1 MGDGG
6 GGRTNAHELY
16 KLKQR
21 AVEYYRMNDVPRH
34 LEDLLNSTFYL
45 QPPDVY
51 GHLANCFSKLA
62 KAPTIYKV
70 IGRIVL
76 DGMGHQ
82 TLRVEIFCTVQNQVK
97 SIASAVISSHLEV
110 LETAM
115 PDMVDAVELERNE
128 AISAAVQW
136 VNESMTELLEG
147 LEPTQQEVVDQLLS
161 NFFANKV
168 QEDKESKELEL
179 SLEQPLSQGSLAPQ
193 PSPPPPP
200 PPPPPKKKGQ
210 RGRKETVS
218 EKPIPP
224 AEPPEPILHG
234 SMAIGAVSLAVAK
247 TCATLTN
254 TPMYLNIASLKY
266 KQESPK
272 SLALPLLMVTMLSCG
287 KSSPGKLNLMKEV
300 ICIPHP
306 GLTVQQGITMLLE
319 IQKQIIKIIDKPHT
333 PKPETKKSHNGGKK
347 GSTQIVGKLSYI
359 GCLSINYDTIE
370 QPLLLLQGICGNLG
384 LELGINLYLAINCA
398 AHELIDYTRGKYE
411 VTTGVFKNPSEMVD
425 VYVDLI
431 NKFPSI
437 TALIDPVRKEDI
449 EQWDSICNALGSR
462 CNIIAGTASKSVHKL
477 LEEQNVSTPKSS
489 GLIIKHTNQTT
500 ISDLIE
506 VTRIIESQ
514 KRIAILGSTEGES
527 SDDSLAD
534 LAVGL
539 GVRFLKLGGLSRG
552 ERMTKYNRLF
562 TIEEELVQ
570 SGTLTPTKGQT
581 FIDFDEEQKAEE
593 ALVATLSSVNAGRTE
608 SDTTRFS
615 TKPEAV
621 K

>member
-6 GGRTNAHELY
+6 GGRNSAQQLY
-16 KLKQR
+16 KLKLR
-21 AVEYYRMNDVPRH
+21 AVEYYRTNDVPRQ

-62 KAPTIYKV
+62 KPATIYKV

-82 TLRVEIFCTVQNQVK
+82 TLRVEVFCTIQNLVK
-97 SIASAVISSHLEV
+97 SITSAIMSSHFDV

-115 PDMVDAVELERNE
+115 PDMVDTVEFERNE
-128 AISAAVQW
+128 AISTAVQW

-147 LEPTQQEVVDQLLS
+147 LEPTQQEVVDRLLT
-161 NFFANKV
+161 NFLANKV

-179 SLEQPLSQGSLAPQ
+179 SLEQSFSFAPQ
-193 PSPPPPP
+193 PTPTPLPPPPP
-200 PPPPPKKKGQ
+200 PSKKKGQ
-210 RGRKETVS
+210 RGRKETLP
-218 EKPIPP
+218 EKPLPP

-234 SMAIGAVSLAVAK
+234 SMAIGVVSLAVAK
-247 TCATLTN
+247 TCAQLTN
-254 TPMYLNIASLKY
+254 TPLYLNIASLKN
-266 KQESPK
+266 KQESPTAL
-272 SLALPLLMVTMLSCG
+272 SLPLLMVTMLSCG
-287 KSSPGKLNLMKEV
+287 KSSSGKLNLMKEV

-319 IQKQIIKIIDKPHT
+319 IQKQITKMIDKPHT
-333 PKPETKKSHNGGKK
+333 PKPESKKGQNGGKK

-359 GCLSINYDTIE
+359 GCLSINFDTIE
-370 QPLLLLQGICGNLG
+370 QPLNFLQGICGNLG

-411 VTTGVFKNPSEMVD
+411 VTTGVFKYPSEMVD
-425 VYVDLI
+425 IYVDLI

-449 EQWDSICNALGSR
+449 DQWDSICNALGSR
-462 CNIIAGTASKSVHKL
+462 CNIIAGNASKSVSKL
-477 LEEQNVSTPKSS
+477 LEEENVHIPKAS

-500 ISDLIE
+500 ISDLIQ
-506 VTRIIESQ
+506 VTKLIESQ
-514 KRIAILGSTEGES
+514 NRIAILGSTEGES

-570 SGTLTPTKGQT
+570 KGIQKTEGKMGEAVCLTS
-581 FIDFDEEQKAEE
+581 DVREAEQK
-593 ALVATLSSVNAGRTE
+593 SSPNRRANIY
-608 SDTTRFS
+608 RFR
-615 TKPEAV
+615 
-621 K
+621 

>member
-1 MGDGG
+1 MV
-6 GGRTNAHELY
+6 AP
-16 KLKQR
+16 
-21 AVEYYRMNDVPRH
+21 VPHSPER
-34 LEDLLNSTFYL
+34 
-45 QPPDVY
+45 
-51 GHLANCFSKLA
+51 
-62 KAPTIYKV
+62 KAPLPVPPLVRGFAPLLAAHAGLLILKPPRRSRGAVPQKCSLFLFSPQARYLPPSTQCAQSKES
-70 IGRIVL
+70 L
-76 DGMGHQ
+76 
-82 TLRVEIFCTVQNQVK
+82 TLLQLSPLTCNPKPRAPPSNKFLKPASSLLHCLCIHLLLVPSCPGLHVCSTTSLEFLISQCSLSVPGLRPRVHKQ
-97 SIASAVISSHLEV
+97 S
-110 LETAM
+110 
-115 PDMVDAVELERNE
+115 RR
-128 AISAAVQW
+128 
-136 VNESMTELLEG
+136 
-147 LEPTQQEVVDQLLS
+147 

-179 SLEQPLSQGSLAPQ
+179 SLEQPLFEGSVAPQ
-193 PSPPPPP
+193 SSPPSPPL
-200 PPPPPKKKGQ
+200 PPKKKGQ
-210 RGRKETVS
+210 RGRKEVTP

-254 TPMYLNIASLKY
+254 TPLYSKIASLKY
-266 KQESPK
+266 KQESPRTL
-272 SLALPLLMVTMLSCG
+272 SLPLLMVTMLSCG
-287 KSSPGKLNLMKEV
+287 KSSSGKLNLMKEV

-306 GLTVQQGITMLLE
+306 GLTVQQGVTMLLE

-333 PKPETKKSHNGGKK
+333 PKPETKKGHNGKK
-347 GSTQIVGKLSYI
+347 GSIQIVGKLSYI

-425 VYVDLI
+425 IYVDLI

-449 EQWDSICNALGSR
+449 EQWGSICNALGSR
-462 CNIIAGTASKSVHKL
+462 CNIIAGTASKSVPKL
-477 LEEQNVSTPKSS
+477 LEEQNVNIPKSS

-500 ISDLIE
+500 ISNLIE
-506 VTRIIESQ
+506 VTNLIESQ

-570 SGTLTPTKGQT
+570 SGTLTPTAGQT
-581 FIDFDEEQKAEE
+581 FIDFSEEDQKAAE
-593 ALVATLSSVNAGRTE
+593 AFVTSLSSVSTGRAE
-608 SDTTRFS
+608 SDVTRFS
-615 TKPEAV
+615 IKSEAI

>member
-6 GGRTNAHELY
+6 SGRNNAHELY

-21 AVEYYRMNDVPRH
+21 AVEYYRTNNVPQQ

-62 KAPTIYKV
+62 KPPTIYKV

-97 SIASAVISSHLEV
+97 SITSAVISSHLGV
-110 LETAM
+110 LETVM
-115 PDMVDAVELERNE
+115 PEVVDQVELERNE
-128 AISAAVQW
+128 AISVAVQW

-147 LEPTQQEVVDQLLS
+147 LEPTQQEMADQLLA

-179 SLEQPLSQGSLAPQ
+179 SLEQPLFEGSVAPQ
-193 PSPPPPP
+193 SSPPSPPL
-200 PPPPPKKKGQ
+200 PPKKKGQ
-210 RGRKETVS
+210 RGRKEVTP

-254 TPMYLNIASLKY
+254 TPLYSKIASLKY
-266 KQESPK
+266 KQESPRTL
-272 SLALPLLMVTMLSCG
+272 SLPLLMVTMLSCG
-287 KSSPGKLNLMKEV
+287 KSSSGKLNLMKEV

-306 GLTVQQGITMLLE
+306 GLTVQQGVTMLLE

-333 PKPETKKSHNGGKK
+333 PKPETKKGHNGKK
-347 GSTQIVGKLSYI
+347 GS
-359 GCLSINYDTIE
+359 
-370 QPLLLLQGICGNLG
+370 
-384 LELGINLYLAINCA
+384 
-398 AHELIDYTRGKYE
+398 TRGKYE

-425 VYVDLI
+425 IYVDLI

-449 EQWDSICNALGSR
+449 EQWGSICNALGSR
-462 CNIIAGTASKSVHKL
+462 CNIIAGTASKSVPKL
-477 LEEQNVSTPKSS
+477 LEEQNVNIPKSS

-500 ISDLIE
+500 ISNLIE
-506 VTRIIESQ
+506 VTNLIESQ

-570 SGTLTPTKGQT
+570 SGTLTPTAGQT
-581 FIDFDEEQKAEE
+581 FIDFSEEDQKAAE
-593 ALVATLSSVNAGRTE
+593 AFVTSLSSVSTGRAE
-608 SDTTRFS
+608 SDVTRFS
-615 TKPEAV
+615 IKSEAI

>member
-6 GGRTNAHELY
+6 SGRNNAHELY

-21 AVEYYRMNDVPRH
+21 AVEYYRTNNVPQQ

-62 KAPTIYKV
+62 KPPTIYKV

-97 SIASAVISSHLEV
+97 SITSAVISSHLGV
-110 LETAM
+110 LETVM
-115 PDMVDAVELERNE
+115 PEVVDQVELERNE
-128 AISAAVQW
+128 AISVAVQW

-147 LEPTQQEVVDQLLS
+147 LEPTQQEVADQLLA

-179 SLEQPLSQGSLAPQ
+179 SLEQPLFEGSVVPQ
-193 PSPPPPP
+193 PPPPS

-210 RGRKETVS
+210 RGRKEVTP

-224 AEPPEPILHG
+224 AEPPESILHG

-254 TPMYLNIASLKY
+254 TPLYSKIASLKY

-272 SLALPLLMVTMLSCG
+272 TLALPLLMVTMLSCG
-287 KSSPGKLNLMKEV
+287 KSSSGKLNLMKEV

-306 GLTVQQGITMLLE
+306 GLTVQQGVTMLLE

-333 PKPETKKSHNGGKK
+333 PKPETKKGHNGKK
-347 GSTQIVGKLSYI
+347 GSIQIVGKLSYI

-398 AHELIDYTRGKYE
+398 AHELIDYTKGKYE

-425 VYVDLI
+425 IYVDLI

-462 CNIIAGTASKSVHKL
+462 CNIIAGTASKSIPKL
-477 LEEQNVSTPKSS
+477 LEEQNVSIPKSS

-500 ISDLIE
+500 ISNLIE
-506 VTRIIESQ
+506 VTNLIESQ

-570 SGTLTPTKGQT
+570 SGTLTPTAGQT
-581 FIDFDEEQKAEE
+581 FIDFNEEDQKATET
-593 ALVATLSSVNAGRTE
+593 LVTSLSSASTGRAE
-608 SDTTRFS
+608 SDMTRFS
-615 TKPEAV
+615 IKSEAI

>member
-6 GGRTNAHELY
+6 SGRNNAHELY

-21 AVEYYRMNDVPRH
+21 AVEYYRTNNVPQQ

-62 KAPTIYKV
+62 KPPTIYKV

-97 SIASAVISSHLEV
+97 SITSAVISSHLGV
-110 LETAM
+110 LETVM
-115 PDMVDAVELERNE
+115 PEVVDQVELERNE
-128 AISAAVQW
+128 AISVAVQW

-147 LEPTQQEVVDQLLS
+147 LEPTQQEMADQLLA

-179 SLEQPLSQGSLAPQ
+179 SLEQPLFEGSVAPQ
-193 PSPPPPP
+193 SSPPSPPL
-200 PPPPPKKKGQ
+200 PPKKKGQ
-210 RGRKETVS
+210 RGRKEVTP

-254 TPMYLNIASLKY
+254 TPLYSKIASLKY
-266 KQESPK
+266 KQESPRTL
-272 SLALPLLMVTMLSCG
+272 SLPLLMVTMLSCG
-287 KSSPGKLNLMKEV
+287 KSSSGKLNLMKEV

-306 GLTVQQGITMLLE
+306 GLTVQQGVTMLLE

-333 PKPETKKSHNGGKK
+333 PKPETKKGHNGKK
-347 GSTQIVGKLSYI
+347 GSIQIVGKLSYI

-425 VYVDLI
+425 IYVDLI

-449 EQWDSICNALGSR
+449 EQWGSICNALGSR
-462 CNIIAGTASKSVHKL
+462 CNIIAGTASKSVPKL
-477 LEEQNVSTPKSS
+477 LEEQNVNIPKSS

-500 ISDLIE
+500 ISNLIE
-506 VTRIIESQ
+506 VTNLIESQ

-570 SGTLTPTKGQT
+570 SGTLTPTAGQT
-581 FIDFDEEQKAEE
+581 FIDFSEEDQKAAE
-593 ALVATLSSVNAGRTE
+593 AFVTSLSSVSTGRAE
-608 SDTTRFS
+608 SDVTRFS
-615 TKPEAV
+615 IKSEAI

>member
-6 GGRTNAHELY
+6 SGRNNAHELY

-21 AVEYYRMNDVPRH
+21 AVEYYRMNNVPQQ

-51 GHLANCFSKLA
+51 GHLANCFTKLA
-62 KAPTIYKV
+62 KPPTIYKV
-70 IGRIVL
+70 IGRLVL

-97 SIASAVISSHLEV
+97 SITSAVISSHLGV
-110 LETAM
+110 LETVM
-115 PDMVDAVELERNE
+115 PEVVDQVELERNE
-128 AISAAVQW
+128 AISVAVQW

-147 LEPTQQEVVDQLLS
+147 LEPTQQEMADQLLA

-179 SLEQPLSQGSLAPQ
+179 SLEQPLFEGSIAPQ
-193 PSPPPPP
+193 PSPPS

-210 RGRKETVS
+210 RGRKEVAP

-254 TPMYLNIASLKY
+254 TPLYSKIASLKY
-266 KQESPK
+266 KQESPRP
-272 SLALPLLMVTMLSCG
+272 LALPLLMVTMLSCG
-287 KSSPGKLNLMKEV
+287 KSSSGKLNLMKEV

-306 GLTVQQGITMLLE
+306 GLTVQQGVTMLLE
-319 IQKQIIKIIDKPHT
+319 IQKQVIKIIDKPHT
-333 PKPETKKSHNGGKK
+333 PKPETKKGHNGKK
-347 GSTQIVGKLSYI
+347 GSIQIVGKLSYI

-425 VYVDLI
+425 IYVDLI
-431 NKFPSI
+431 NKYPSI

-462 CNIIAGTASKSVHKL
+462 CNIIAGTASKSVSKL
-477 LEEQNVSTPKSS
+477 LEEQNVSIPKSS

-500 ISDLIE
+500 ISNLIE
-506 VTRIIESQ
+506 VTNLIESQ
-514 KRIAILGSTEGES
+514 KRIAILGSAEGES

-570 SGTLTPTKGQT
+570 SGTLTPTAGQT
-581 FIDFDEEQKAEE
+581 FIDFNEEDQKAAE
-593 ALVATLSSVNAGRTE
+593 AFVPSLSSVSTGRAD
-608 SDTTRFS
+608 SDVTRFS
-615 TKPEAV
+615 IKSEAI

>member
-6 GGRTNAHELY
+6 RGRNNAHELY

-21 AVEYYRMNDVPRH
+21 AVEYYRMNDVPRQ

-70 IGRIVL
+70 IGRVVL

-82 TLRVEIFCTVQNQVK
+82 TLKVEVFCTVQNQVK
-97 SIASAVISSHLEV
+97 SITSAIIASHLEV

-115 PDMVDAVELERNE
+115 PEVVDAVELERNE

-136 VNESMTELLEG
+136 VNESMTELLDG
-147 LEPTQQEVVDQLLS
+147 LEPTQQGVVDQLLA

-179 SLEQPLSQGSLAPQ
+179 SLEQPLSSASIAPQ

-200 PPPPPKKKGQ
+200 KRKGQ
-210 RGRKETVS
+210 RGITKSTDSSIIDGHHAQLWKV
-218 EKPIPP
+218 I
-224 AEPPEPILHG
+224 
-234 SMAIGAVSLAVAK
+234 IGK
-247 TCATLTN
+247 TQSDERSDLYS
-254 TPMYLNIASLKY
+254 TPWIN
-266 KQESPK
+266 
-272 SLALPLLMVTMLSCG
+272 
-287 KSSPGKLNLMKEV
+287 SSTS
-300 ICIPHP
+300 IS
-306 GLTVQQGITMLLE
+306 GITMLLE

-347 GSTQIVGKLSYI
+347 GSTQIAGKLSYI

-370 QPLLLLQGICGNLG
+370 QPLLLIQGICGNLG

-411 VTTGVFKNPSEMVD
+411 VTTGVFKNPCEMVD
-425 VYVDLI
+425 IYVDLI

-462 CNIIAGTASKSVHKL
+462 CNIIAGTASKSVSKL
-477 LEEQNVSTPKSS
+477 LEEKNVSTPKSS

-500 ISDLIE
+500 VSDLIE
-506 VTRIIESQ
+506 VTRLIESQ

-562 TIEEELVQ
+562 AIEEELVQ
-570 SGTLTPTKGQT
+570 SGTLTPTAGQT
-581 FIDFDEEQKAEE
+581 FIDFNEE
-593 ALVATLSSVNAGRTE
+593 APKAAEALMATLSSVSAGRTE
-608 SDTTRFS
+608 SNASCFS
-615 TKPEAV
+615 TKSEAV

>member
-1 MGDGG
+1 MRVFRILFG
-6 GGRTNAHELY
+6 NSILLQVVISIVVSIEVKEAHFIADWSRE
-16 KLKQR
+16 
-21 AVEYYRMNDVPRH
+21 N
-34 LEDLLNSTFYL
+34 
-45 QPPDVY
+45 
-51 GHLANCFSKLA
+51 LANCFTKLS

-70 IGRIVL
+70 IGRVVL

-82 TLRVEIFCTVQNQVK
+82 TLRVEIFCTIQNQVK
-97 SIASAVISSHLEV
+97 SITSAVISSHFEV

-115 PDMVDAVELERNE
+115 PDTVDAVELERNE
-128 AISAAVQW
+128 AISVAVQW

-147 LEPTQQEVVDQLLS
+147 LEPTQQEVADQLLT
-161 NFFANKV
+161 NFFANKL

-179 SLEQPLSQGSLAPQ
+179 SLQQPLSLMSLQP

-200 PPPPPKKKGQ
+200 PPSSKKKGQ
-210 RGRKETVS
+210 KGKKEIIP

-234 SMAIGAVSLAVAK
+234 SMAVGAVSLAVAK
-247 TCATLTN
+247 TCATLSN
-254 TPMYLNIASLKY
+254 TPLYLNIASLKY
-266 KQESPK
+266 KRESPRTL
-272 SLALPLLMVTMLSCG
+272 SLPLLMITMLSCG

-333 PKPETKKSHNGGKK
+333 PKPETKKGHNGKK
-347 GSTQIVGKLSYI
+347 GGATQIFGKLSYI

-398 AHELIDYTRGKYE
+398 AHEFIDYTRGKYE
-411 VTTGVFKNPSEMVD
+411 VMTGVFKNPAEMVD
-425 VYVDLI
+425 IYVELI

-462 CNIIAGTASKSVHKL
+462 CNIIAGTAAKSIPKL
-477 LEEQNVSTPKSS
+477 LEEKNLSTPKCS

-500 ISDLIE
+500 MSDLAE
-506 VTRIIESQ
+506 VTKLIESQ

-562 TIEEELVQ
+562 AIEEELVQ
-570 SGTLTPTKGQT
+570 GGTLVPSAGQT
-581 FIDFDEEQKAEE
+581 FIDFEEEDLKAAE
-593 ALVATLSSVNAGRTE
+593 APGATLSSTDAEIPHDVPP
-608 SDTTRFS
+608 FS
-615 TKPEAV
+615 MTSEAV

>member
-1 MGDGG
+1 MGDGSS
-6 GGRTNAHELY
+6 GRNNAAHELY

-21 AVEYYRMNDVPRH
+21 AMEYYRMNDVPRQ

-70 IGRIVL
+70 VGRIVL

-82 TLRVEIFCTVQNQVK
+82 TLKVEVFCTVQNQVK
-97 SIASAVISSHLEV
+97 SITSAVISSHLEV

-115 PDMVDAVELERNE
+115 PEVVDALELERNE

-147 LEPTQQEVVDQLLS
+147 LEPTQQGVVDQLLA

-179 SLEQPLSQGSLAPQ
+179 SLEQPLSLGFIPPQ
-193 PSPPPPP
+193 SSPPPPP
-200 PPPPPKKKGQ
+200 PPPKRKGQ
-210 RGRKETVS
+210 RGRKEAIP

-234 SMAIGAVSLAVAK
+234 SMAIGAVSLAVVK

-254 TPMYLNIASLKY
+254 TPLYLNIASLKY
-266 KQESPK
+266 KQESPRT
-272 SLALPLLMVTMLSCG
+272 LTLPLLMVTMLSCG
-287 KSSPGKLNLMKEV
+287 KPSPGKLNLMKEV

-370 QPLLLLQGICGNLG
+370 QPLLLIQGICGNLG

-398 AHELIDYTRGKYE
+398 AHELIDYARGKYE
-411 VTTGVFKNPSEMVD
+411 VMTGVFKSPSEMVD
-425 VYVDLI
+425 MYVDLI

-449 EQWDSICNALGSR
+449 EQWDSICNTIGSR
-462 CNIIAGTASKSVHKL
+462 CNIIAGIASKSIPKL

-506 VTRIIESQ
+506 VTSLIESQ

-570 SGTLTPTKGQT
+570 SGTLTPTAGQT
-581 FIDFDEEQKAEE
+581 FIDFNEESPKAAES
-593 ALVATLSSVNAGRTE
+593 LMTTLSSIDIGRIE
-608 SDTTRFS
+608 SDMSHFS
-615 TKPEAV
+615 MKPEAI

>member
-6 GGRTNAHELY
+6 CGRNNAHDLY
-16 KLKQR
+16 NMKQR
-21 AVEYYRMNDVPRH
+21 AVDYYRMNEVPRH
-34 LEDLLNSTFYL
+34 LEELLNSTFYL

-62 KAPTIYKV
+62 KAPTICKV
-70 IGRIVL
+70 IGRVVL

-82 TLRVEIFCTVQNQVK
+82 TLKVEVFCTVQNQVK
-97 SIASAVISSHLEV
+97 SITSAVISSHLEV

-115 PDMVDAVELERNE
+115 PEVVDAVELERNE
-128 AISAAVQW
+128 AISAALQW
-136 VNESMTELLEG
+136 VNESVTELLEG
-147 LEPTQQEVVDQLLS
+147 LDPTLQGVVDQLLT

-168 QEDKESKELEL
+168 REDKESKELEL
-179 SLEQPLSQGSLAPQ
+179 SLEQPLSQGSIAPQ

-200 PPPPPKKKGQ
+200 PPLKRKGQ
-210 RGRKETVS
+210 RGRKEAIP

-224 AEPPEPILHG
+224 PEPPEPILHG
-234 SMAIGAVSLAVAK
+234 SMAIGAVSLAVVK

-254 TPMYLNIASLKY
+254 TSLYLNIASLKY
-266 KQESPK
+266 KQESPRA
-272 SLALPLLMVTMLSCG
+272 LTLPLLMVTMLSCG

-306 GLTVQQGITMLLE
+306 GLTLQQGITMLLE
-319 IQKQIIKIIDKPHT
+319 IQKQIIKTIDKPHT
-333 PKPETKKSHNGGKK
+333 PKPETKKSHNGKK
-347 GSTQIVGKLSYI
+347 GATQITCRLSYI

-370 QPLLLLQGICGNLG
+370 QPLLLIQGICANLG

-411 VTTGVFKNPSEMVD
+411 VTTGVFKSPSEMVD
-425 VYVDLI
+425 MYVDLI

-437 TALIDPVRKEDI
+437 TALIDPVRKEDT

-462 CNIIAGTASKSVHKL
+462 CNIIAGTASKSVSKL

-506 VTRIIESQ
+506 VTRLIESQ

-570 SGTLTPTKGQT
+570 SGTLTPTVGQT
-581 FIDFDEEQKAEE
+581 FIDFNEESQKAAES
-593 ALVATLSSVNAGRTE
+593 LMATLSSVNAGRTE
-608 SDTTRFS
+608 SDMSCFS
-615 TKPEAV
+615 IKPEAS